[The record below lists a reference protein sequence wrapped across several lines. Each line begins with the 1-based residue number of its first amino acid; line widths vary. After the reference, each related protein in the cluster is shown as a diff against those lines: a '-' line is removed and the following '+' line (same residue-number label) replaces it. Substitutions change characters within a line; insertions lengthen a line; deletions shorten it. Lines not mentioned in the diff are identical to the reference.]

1 MALAG
6 LEEDPDPALDAL
18 ETDYPQFDIPW
29 GFSLSNLAPVL
40 ARTALSEPI
49 SALPDLIRIVTKI
62 ALRIPLG
69 ENRNVLFR
77 SLIVRVRLL
86 F

>member
-18 ETDYPQFDIPW
+18 ETDYPQFDIPL
-29 GFSLSNLAPVL
+29 GFKLSDLAPVL
-40 ARTALSEPI
+40 ATTGLSEPI
-49 SALPDLIRIVTKI
+49 SALPDLIRMVTRRTGTFSPKGMRSAI
-62 ALRIPLG
+62 
-69 ENRNVLFR
+69 FR
-77 SLIVRVRLL
+77 SLIMRVRFL